1 MNKPCVAVG
10 RSILIS
16 KSCAEKRSSTLFL
29 ESEDKEA
36 GVDSNLLT
44 FGVWLRL
51 ILSSPLYQRERDRER
66 QRQRERARE
75 REIERERERE
85 RERDRERETERERQ
99 RERERETER

>member
-51 ILSSPLYQRERDRER
+51 ISSSPLYQKERETETETERE
-66 QRQRERARE
+66 QRQRD
-75 REIERERERE
+75 REIERET
-85 RERDRERETERERQ
+85 ETETERQ
-99 RERERETER
+99 RELD